1 MKVTRVYR
9 FSASHRLHA
18 ESLSCEQN
26 AELYGKCNNPY
37 GHGHDYILHISVTGE
52 PDSRTG
58 RVVNFAALDRYV
70 QERLLRLYDHSDLNS
85 DVPGFQGVPT
95 TENLVRDSD
104 RRSAGTLALWAGVAG
119 GRVYPGD
126 GSQCQLLCRQIDE
139 KSYREG
145 DESEGDDE
153 GRARKKGRSPI

>member
-9 FSASHRLHA
+9 FSASHRLDA

-26 AELYGKCNNPY
+26 TELYGKCNNPY

-104 RRSAGTLALWAGVAG
+104 RRLREHWPFGQALLEGVFIQETDRNSVA
-119 GRVYPGD
+119 
-126 GSQCQLLCRQIDE
+126 L
-139 KSYREG
+139 
-145 DESEGDDE
+145 
-153 GRARKKGRSPI
+153 